1 MENKKSKIL
10 VADDERE
17 IRDILTILLTE
28 EGFEVIL
35 AENGREAVEKADESV
50 DMYILDV
57 NMPEMSGY
65 MAGVEI
71 RKRFLAP
78 IMFLTAYSGESDRM
92 MGFSAGADD
101 YMPKPFS
108 NVELLI
114 RVKSLLR
121 RVQQYTSPAPLGKEK
136 KEADTLVL
144 KDLVLDRDSQTL
156 TKNGERIVLTYTE
169 YKILELLMSH
179 PGKIFSLENIYQSIW
194 QEDAVGDGTIMV
206 HIKNIRK
213 KTGDSSK
220 TPRYIKTAWGKGY
233 YVE

>member
-121 RVQQYTSPAPLGKEK
+121 RVQQYTPPAPLEKEK

>member
-101 YMPKPFS
+101 YIPKPFS

>member
-121 RVQQYTSPAPLGKEK
+121 RVQQYTPPAPLGKEK

-194 QEDAVGDGTIMV
+194 QEDAVGDGTIML